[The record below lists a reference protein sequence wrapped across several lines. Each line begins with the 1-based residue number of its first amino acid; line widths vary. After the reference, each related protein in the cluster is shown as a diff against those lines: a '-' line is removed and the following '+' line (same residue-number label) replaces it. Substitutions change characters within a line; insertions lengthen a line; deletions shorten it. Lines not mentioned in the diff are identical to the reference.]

1 MTLDQL
7 IVFIKIVDEGSYR
20 QAAEALSAVNPL

>member
-20 QAAEALSAVNPL
+20 QAATLSAVNPL